1 MTATA
6 WHNERRLPEAVESG
20 GTDAEPSACRDF
32 SVFVGASAAVDAASV
47 LCKTRAVAVGAVGG
61 VIDPPEGSCACGP
74 C

>member
-32 SVFVGASAAVDAASV
+32 SVFVGASAAVARTQA
-47 LCKTRAVAVGAVGG
+47 KTR
-61 VIDPPEGSCACGP
+61 P
-74 C
+74 CFWRN